1 MDNNDSGGSTKTACN
16 QGGDMETDSNAIDRY
31 RSRSRPPWVSGQTW
45 PPQGQG
51 EESSRGSVPG
61 SLCNILLQL
70 QGASISLL
78 YCDLGDTDHIII
90 TDPSLCSD
98 ICLQAFC
105 DHSNILISF
114 LLSRTQSRNDRDD
127 CRHITR
133 PLITYFYLFQINHRC
148 SLAHVFVTNCFLK
161 TSFSCGDFLSA
172 VLLQLGSSR
181 IGVQ

>member
-1 MDNNDSGGSTKTACN
+1 MRMIRITGRTKEVTKKPTWKPVRLYPARSKAQIIELPEISENQKWVCCDNDVDNNDSGGSTKTACN

-31 RSRSRPPWVSGQTW
+31 RSRSRSRPPWVSGQTW

-114 LLSRTQSRNDRDD
+114 LLSRTGES
-127 CRHITR
+127 
-133 PLITYFYLFQINHRC
+133 
-148 SLAHVFVTNCFLK
+148 
-161 TSFSCGDFLSA
+161 
-172 VLLQLGSSR
+172 
-181 IGVQ
+181 